1 VAVVLLSLTPLANP
15 LQVSIRSQ
23 TAIAQHGNIEAR
35 EGARAFLAF
44 EGSAAERYRV
54 WRSTLR
60 VMPGGSVDAA
70 LESRLREEF
79 KRAPRLLAGPTSGPR
94 PALLWLDM
102 DTDGERDALLVTGAQ
117 DYRLFTRSGGSWLLN
132 SGGWLQAIPERGR
145 HSTSIPREA
154 FNTALKDGDFGTLP
168 PVVQELR
175 AGAHRYQLQPVLR

>member
-1 VAVVLLSLTPLANP
+1 
-15 LQVSIRSQ
+15 
-23 TAIAQHGNIEAR
+23 
-35 EGARAFLAF
+35 
-44 EGSAAERYRV
+44 
-54 WRSTLR
+54 
-60 VMPGGSVDAA
+60 
-70 LESRLREEF
+70 
-79 KRAPRLLAGPTSGPR
+79 
-94 PALLWLDM
+94 M